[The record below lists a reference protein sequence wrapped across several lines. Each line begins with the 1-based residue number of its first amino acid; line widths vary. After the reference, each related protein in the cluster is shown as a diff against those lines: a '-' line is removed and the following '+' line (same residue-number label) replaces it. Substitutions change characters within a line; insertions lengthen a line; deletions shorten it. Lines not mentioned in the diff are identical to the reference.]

1 MNMIDSLFGLIPAH
15 STGRQWVASELQLVN
30 WGGYDGAHRV
40 RFSPTATLLTGG
52 SGSGK
57 STLMDAYIALIMPHT
72 TPFNGAS
79 NGGVVGRPRGQ
90 DQRNILSYARGKI
103 DEAKTADGTKIR
115 VLRGDGR
122 DTWSAIAMTWSD
134 QSGARFTAVRAWYV
148 PASAKN
154 LDDVTKLRAVAEAG
168 FDVRALEPAAAHRFT
183 RAAVSEIG
191 LTPVDTDRDFTARI
205 HSALGIGAAGDGEK
219 AVNLL
224 GRIQAGQQITTVDDL
239 YKKMVLEEP
248 ETLATADGVVAH
260 FDELAATRDRM
271 VTAQQQ
277 VRALAPIRELRTA
290 IEDAA
295 ARLEVIDGIGAFAD
309 ETTPAGLWRAGKRV
323 DLLSELE
330 TDLSARRSAAEKAVA
345 EKQALIAAAESE
357 RDGLTVTVAASGGRR
372 LEEATRE
379 IKAAETRADNVRRAR
394 EALDEELA
402 VLGAVASTP
411 AEFETLQAAA
421 QEALVDDDA
430 RTTALNEYAAARSA
444 ETAAVELVGR
454 LEDELVD
461 AEKTKNNIPEPLRAA
476 RAVLAEAAGLS
487 PAEMPFVGELI
498 EVRTE
503 HEAWREAFNLAL
515 GGFATT
521 MLVDAAHIGAFRAAI
536 DSVRQRTRIR
546 YEAVH
551 TGMRDDTIP
560 DEGTLPGRLDYRRG
574 VFTGWLKRRLAE
586 RHGYVCV
593 QTPTLLG
600 QHRMALT
607 VTGQVSQGTRGAH
620 GGHGAG
626 NVLGFT
632 NTRRVAELTERLEAA
647 RKDAEAAKAVV
658 ADGERAIKQLD
669 LRRTSFKAVSALT
682 WDQVDVTGAE
692 AERDRWAAV
701 IEEVTADNPEIAT
714 LQSRLKEARAK
725 VDSLREG
732 IGAAKSAFKDLDSR
746 WSDVVEQV
754 DRAKDAL
761 EDAAASGT
769 DVAPAQADYLEQ
781 LFKASGGEEAGRR
794 EDTLAELDAVFARAG
809 ESLDADRIGAQERT
823 GAARIQLRQ
832 TFEAFLERWPNPNL
846 HTDPDASYAD
856 FDRLL
861 DELET
866 SGLHELEVEWRDSL
880 LKLSGNDLTN
890 LDSTLSRAVRE
901 IRDRIDPINQILAG
915 LPFNDDAHRLRI
927 DTQEGQSAV
936 RGRFRKE
943 LRSVRD
949 LIEKASTNE
958 TREQAY
964 TRMAR
969 LIDRMRRTA
978 PDFADLIDVRNHV
991 RVSAEKVTASTGE
1004 HVALYDHIGEKS
1016 GGESQELVAFIVG
1029 AALRYQL
1036 GDAGAERPRYAPVFL
1051 DEALIK
1057 ADARFTGRAIG
1068 AWRGLGFQLII
1079 GAPNDKHSAIE
1090 PHVDVQ
1096 YTVLK
1101 DAAGHSFPK
1110 LEVGLEEIPA
1120 P

>member
-1 MNMIDSLFGLIPAH
+1 MNMIDSLFGLIPAR

-40 RFSPTATLLTGG
+40 RFSPSATLLTGG

-103 DEAKTADGTKIR
+103 DEAKTAEGTKIR

-122 DTWSAIAMTWSD
+122 DTWSAIAMTWAD
-134 QSGARFTAVRAWYV
+134 QTGARFTAVRAWYV

-154 LDDVTKLRAVAEAG
+154 LDDVTKLRAVADAG
-168 FDVRALEPAAAHRFT
+168 FDVRDLEPVAAHRFSRT
-183 RAAVSEIG
+183 AVSEIG
-191 LTPVDTDRDFTARI
+191 LTPIDTDRDFTARI

-260 FDELAATRDRM
+260 FDELSATRDRM

-277 VRALAPIRELRTA
+277 VRALTPIRELRVA

-295 ARLEVIDGIGAFAD
+295 SRLEVIDGIGAFAD
-309 ETTPAGLWRAGKRV
+309 EATPAGLWRAGKRV

-330 TDLSARRSAAEKAVA
+330 ADLSGRKSAAEKTVA
-345 EKQALIAAAESE
+345 EKQALIDAAESE
-357 RDGLTVTVAASGGRR
+357 RDGLAVTVAASGGRR

-379 IKAAETRADNVRRAR
+379 IKSAESRADQVRRAR
-394 EALDEELA
+394 EALEAELE
-402 VLGAVASTP
+402 VLGAEVTTP
-411 AEFETLQAAA
+411 AEFEALQATAHD
-421 QEALVDDDA
+421 ALLDDDA
-430 RTTALNEYAAARSA
+430 RTTALNVYAAARSA
-444 ETAAVELVGR
+444 EAEAVKVVGR
-454 LEDELVD
+454 LEDELAD

-487 PAEMPFVGELI
+487 PAEMPFVGELV

-521 MLVDAAHIGAFRAAI
+521 MLVDAAHVGAFRAAI

-551 TGMRDDTIP
+551 TGLQDNTLL
-560 DEGTLPGRLDYRRG
+560 DEGTLPGRLEYRRG
-574 VFTGWLKRRLAE
+574 VFTGWLKKRLTE

-593 QTPTLLG
+593 QTPALLG

-607 VTGQVSQGTRGAH
+607 VTGQVSQGMRGAH

-632 NTRRVAELTERLEAA
+632 NTRRVADLTDLLATA
-647 RKDAEAAKAVV
+647 RTDAETAKVAVGE
-658 ADGERAIKQLD
+658 AERAIKQLD

-682 WDQVDVTGAE
+682 WDQVDVAGAT

-714 LQSRLKEARAK
+714 LQQRLKEARAK
-725 VDSLREG
+725 VDALREG
-732 IGAAKSAFKDLDSR
+732 IGAAKSTFKELDER

-769 DVAPAQADYLEQ
+769 EVAPAQADYLEQ
-781 LFKASGGEEAGRR
+781 LFKAAGGEEAGRR
-794 EDTLAELDAVFARAG
+794 EDALAELDAVFARAG
-809 ESLDADRIGAQERT
+809 ESLDADRAGAQET
-823 GAARIQLRQ
+823 IGTARVQLQQ
-832 TFEAFLERWPNPNL
+832 TFESFLERWPNPNL

-861 DELET
+861 DELQT

-880 LKLSGNDLTN
+880 LNLSGNDLTN

-901 IRDRIDPINQILAG
+901 IRDRIDPINQILG
-915 LPFNDDAHRLRI
+915 ELPFNDDAHRLRI

-943 LRSVRD
+943 LRAVRD
-949 LIEKASTNE
+949 LIEKATTNE

-964 TRMAR
+964 TRMSR

-991 RVSAEKVTASTGE
+991 RVSAEKVTADTGE

-1101 DAAGHSFPK
+1101 DTEGHSFPK
-1110 LEVGLEEIPA
+1110 LEVGLEEVP
-1120 P
+1120 PQ

>member
-1 MNMIDSLFGLIPAH
+1 MIDSLFGLIPAR

-122 DTWSAIAMTWSD
+122 DTWSAIAMTWAD
-134 QSGARFTAVRAWYV
+134 QTGARFTAVRAWYV

-168 FDVRALEPAAAHRFT
+168 FDVRDLEPVAAHRFT
-183 RAAVSEIG
+183 RTAVAEVG
-191 LTPVDTDRDFTARI
+191 LTPIDTDRDFTARI

-260 FDELAATRDRM
+260 FDELSATRDRM

-277 VRALAPIRELRTA
+277 VRALMPIREHRAA

-295 ARLEVIDGIGAFAD
+295 SRLEVIDGIGVFGD
-309 ETTPAGLWRAGKRV
+309 EATPAGLWRAGKRV

-330 TDLSARRSAAEKAVA
+330 ADLSSRRSAAEKAVA
-345 EKQALIAAAESE
+345 EKQALIDAAESE
-357 RDGLTVTVAASGGRR
+357 RDGLAVTVAASGGRR

-379 IKAAETRADNVRRAR
+379 IKSAESRADQVRRAR
-394 EALDEELA
+394 EALEAELTILSA
-402 VLGAVASTP
+402 EVTTQ
-411 AEFETLQAAA
+411 AEFEAVQATA

-430 RTTALNEYAAARSA
+430 RTTALNVYAAARSA
-444 ETAAVELVGR
+444 EADAIKLVGR
-454 LEDELVD
+454 LEVELAD

-487 PAEMPFVGELI
+487 PAEMPFVGELV

-521 MLVDAAHIGAFRAAI
+521 MLVDAAHVGAFRAAI
-536 DSVRQRTRIR
+536 DSMRQRTRIR

-551 TGMRDDTIP
+551 TGMQDNTLL

-574 VFTGWLKRRLAE
+574 VFTGWLKKRLTE
-586 RHGYVCV
+586 RHNYVCV
-593 QTPTLLG
+593 QTPALLG

-607 VTGQVSQGTRGAH
+607 VTGQVSQGMRGAH

-632 NTRRVAELTERLEAA
+632 NTRRVAELTELLATA
-647 RKDAEAAKAVV
+647 RTDAERATVAV
-658 ADGERAIKQLD
+658 GEAELAIKQLD

-682 WDQVDVTGAE
+682 WDQVDIAGAT

-701 IEEVTADNPEIAT
+701 IEEVTAGNPQIAT
-714 LQSRLKEARAK
+714 LQERLKEARAK

-732 IGAAKSAFKDLDSR
+732 IGAAKSAFKDLDER

-769 DVAPAQADYLEQ
+769 EVAPAQADYLEQ
-781 LFKASGGEEAGRR
+781 LFKAAGGEEAGRR
-794 EDTLAELDAVFARAG
+794 EDALAELDAVFARAG
-809 ESLDADRIGAQERT
+809 ESLDADRAGAQET
-823 GAARIQLRQ
+823 IGAARVQLQQ

-861 DELET
+861 DELQT

-880 LKLSGNDLTN
+880 LNLSGNDLTN

-901 IRDRIDPINQILAG
+901 IRDRIDPINQILG
-915 LPFNDDAHRLRI
+915 ELPFNDDAHRLRI

-936 RGRFRKE
+936 RGRFRRE
-943 LRSVRD
+943 LRAVRD
-949 LIEKASTNE
+949 LIEKATTNE

-964 TRMAR
+964 TRMSR

-991 RVSAEKVTASTGE
+991 RVSAEKVTADTGE

-1101 DAAGHSFPK
+1101 DAEGHSFPK
-1110 LEVGLEEIPA
+1110 LEVGLEEIPGT
-1120 P
+1120 

>member
-1 MNMIDSLFGLIPAH
+1 MIDSLFGLIPAR

-40 RFSPTATLLTGG
+40 RFSPSATLLTGG

-103 DEAKTADGTKIR
+103 DEAKTAEGTKIR

-122 DTWSAIAMTWSD
+122 DTWSAIAMTWAD
-134 QSGARFTAVRAWYV
+134 QTGARFTAVRAWYV

-154 LDDVTKLRAVAEAG
+154 LDDVTKLRAVADAG
-168 FDVRALEPAAAHRFT
+168 FDVRDLEPVAAHRFSRT
-183 RAAVSEIG
+183 AVSEIG
-191 LTPVDTDRDFTARI
+191 LTPIDTDRDFTARI

-260 FDELAATRDRM
+260 FDELSATRDRM

-277 VRALAPIRELRTA
+277 VRALTPIRELRVA

-295 ARLEVIDGIGAFAD
+295 SRLEVIDGIGAFAD
-309 ETTPAGLWRAGKRV
+309 EATPAGLWRAGKRV

-330 TDLSARRSAAEKAVA
+330 ADLSGRKSAAEKTVA
-345 EKQALIAAAESE
+345 EKQALIDAAESE
-357 RDGLTVTVAASGGRR
+357 RDGLAVTVAASGGRR

-379 IKAAETRADNVRRAR
+379 IKSAESRADQVRRAR
-394 EALDEELA
+394 EALEAELE
-402 VLGAVASTP
+402 VLGAEVTTP
-411 AEFETLQAAA
+411 AEFEALQATAHD
-421 QEALVDDDA
+421 ALLDDDA
-430 RTTALNEYAAARSA
+430 RTTALNVYAAARSA
-444 ETAAVELVGR
+444 EAEAVKVVGR
-454 LEDELVD
+454 LEDELAD

-487 PAEMPFVGELI
+487 PAEMPFVGELV

-521 MLVDAAHIGAFRAAI
+521 MLVDAAHVGAFRAAI

-551 TGMRDDTIP
+551 TGLQDNTLL
-560 DEGTLPGRLDYRRG
+560 DEGTLPGRLEYRRG
-574 VFTGWLKRRLAE
+574 VFTGWLKKRLTE

-593 QTPTLLG
+593 QTPALLG

-607 VTGQVSQGTRGAH
+607 VTGQVSQGMRGAH

-632 NTRRVAELTERLEAA
+632 NTRRVADLTDLLATA
-647 RKDAEAAKAVV
+647 RTDAETAKVAVGE
-658 ADGERAIKQLD
+658 AERAIKQLD

-682 WDQVDVTGAE
+682 WDQVDVAGAT

-714 LQSRLKEARAK
+714 LQQRLKEARAK
-725 VDSLREG
+725 VDALREG
-732 IGAAKSAFKDLDSR
+732 IGAAKSTFKELDER

-769 DVAPAQADYLEQ
+769 EVAPAQADYLEQ
-781 LFKASGGEEAGRR
+781 LFKAAGGEEAGRR
-794 EDTLAELDAVFARAG
+794 EDALAELDAVFARAG
-809 ESLDADRIGAQERT
+809 ESLDADRAGAQET
-823 GAARIQLRQ
+823 IGTARVQLQQ
-832 TFEAFLERWPNPNL
+832 TFESFLERWPNPNL

-861 DELET
+861 DELQT

-880 LKLSGNDLTN
+880 LNLSGNDLTN

-901 IRDRIDPINQILAG
+901 IRDRIDPINQILG
-915 LPFNDDAHRLRI
+915 ELPFNDDAHRLRI

-943 LRSVRD
+943 LRAVRD
-949 LIEKASTNE
+949 LIEKATTNE

-964 TRMAR
+964 TRMSR

-991 RVSAEKVTASTGE
+991 RVSAEKVTADTGE

-1101 DAAGHSFPK
+1101 DTEGHSFPK
-1110 LEVGLEEIPA
+1110 LEVGLEEVP
-1120 P
+1120 PQ

>member
-1 MNMIDSLFGLIPAH
+1 MNMIDSLFGLIPAR

-40 RFSPTATLLTGG
+40 RFSPSATLLTGG

-103 DEAKTADGTKIR
+103 DEAKTAEGTKIR

-122 DTWSAIAMTWSD
+122 DTWSAIAMTWAD
-134 QSGARFTAVRAWYV
+134 QTGARFTAVRAWYV

-168 FDVRALEPAAAHRFT
+168 FDVRDLEPVAAHRFT
-183 RAAVSEIG
+183 RTAVSEVG
-191 LTPVDTDRDFTARI
+191 LTPIDTDRDFTARI

-260 FDELAATRDRM
+260 FDELSATRDRM

-277 VRALAPIRELRTA
+277 VRALTPIRELRVA

-295 ARLEVIDGIGAFAD
+295 SRLEVIDGIGAFGD
-309 ETTPAGLWRAGKRV
+309 EATPAGLWRAGKRV

-330 TDLSARRSAAEKAVA
+330 ADLSGRRSAAEKTVA
-345 EKQALIAAAESE
+345 EKQALIDAAESE
-357 RDGLTVTVAASGGRR
+357 RDGLAVTVAASGGRR

-379 IKAAETRADNVRRAR
+379 IKSAESRADQVRRAR
-394 EALDEELA
+394 EALEAELTI
-402 VLGAVASTP
+402 LGAEVTTS
-411 AEFETLQAAA
+411 AEFEALQATARD
-421 QEALVDDDA
+421 ALLDDDA
-430 RTTALNEYAAARSA
+430 RTTALNVYAAARSA
-444 ETAAVELVGR
+444 EADAVKLVGR
-454 LEDELVD
+454 LEAELAD

-487 PAEMPFVGELI
+487 PAEMPFVGELV

-503 HEAWREAFNLAL
+503 HEAWREAFNLAQ

-521 MLVDAAHIGAFRAAI
+521 MLVDAAHVAAFRAAI

-551 TGMRDDTIP
+551 TGTKDTTLL

-574 VFTGWLKRRLAE
+574 VFTGWLKKRLAE

-593 QTPTLLG
+593 QTPALLG

-607 VTGQVSQGTRGAH
+607 VTGQVSQGSRGAH
-620 GGHGAG
+620 GGQGAG

-632 NTRRVAELTERLEAA
+632 NTRRVAELTDLLATA
-647 RKDAEAAKAVV
+647 RTDAETAKVAVGE
-658 ADGERAIKQLD
+658 AERAIKELD

-682 WDQVDVTGAE
+682 WDQVDVAGAT

-701 IEEVTADNPEIAT
+701 IDEVTADNPEIAT
-714 LQSRLKEARAK
+714 LQQRLKEARAK
-725 VDSLREG
+725 VDALREG
-732 IGAAKSAFKDLDSR
+732 IGAAKSAFKDLDER

-769 DVAPAQADYLEQ
+769 EVAPAQADYLEQ
-781 LFKASGGEEAGRR
+781 LFKAAGGEEAGRR
-794 EDTLAELDAVFARAG
+794 EDALAELDAVFARAG
-809 ESLDADRIGAQERT
+809 ESLDADRAGAQET
-823 GAARIQLRQ
+823 IGTARVQLQQ
-832 TFEAFLERWPNPNL
+832 TFESFLERWPNPNL

-861 DELET
+861 DELQT

-880 LKLSGNDLTN
+880 LNLSGNDLTN

-901 IRDRIDPINQILAG
+901 IRDRIDPINQILG
-915 LPFNDDAHRLRI
+915 ELPFNDDAHRLRI

-943 LRSVRD
+943 LRAVRD
-949 LIEKASTNE
+949 LIEKATTNE

-964 TRMAR
+964 TRMSR

-978 PDFADLIDVRNHV
+978 PEFADLIDVRNHV
-991 RVSAEKVTASTGE
+991 RVSAEKVTADTGE

-1101 DAAGHSFPK
+1101 DAEGHSFPK
-1110 LEVGLEEIPA
+1110 LEVGLEEIA
-1120 P
+1120 AG

>member
-1 MNMIDSLFGLIPAH
+1 MNMIDSLFGLIPAR

-30 WGGYDGAHRV
+30 WGGYDGAHQV

-122 DTWSAIAMTWSD
+122 DTWSAIAMTWAD
-134 QSGARFTAVRAWYV
+134 QTGARFTAVRAWYV

-168 FDVRALEPAAAHRFT
+168 FDVRDLEPVAAHRFT
-183 RAAVSEIG
+183 RAAVAEVG
-191 LTPVDTDRDFTARI
+191 LTPIDTDRDFTARI

-248 ETLATADGVVAH
+248 ETLATADNVVAH
-260 FDELAATRDRM
+260 FDELSATRDRM

-277 VRALAPIRELRTA
+277 VRALAPIRELRVA

-295 ARLEVIDGIGAFAD
+295 ARLEVIEGIGAFGD
-309 ETTPAGLWRAGKRV
+309 EATPAGLWRAGKRV

-330 TDLSARRSAAEKAVA
+330 ADLSSRRSVAEKAVA
-345 EKQALIAAAESE
+345 EKQALIDAAESE
-357 RDGLTVTVAASGGRR
+357 RDGLAVTVAASGGRR

-379 IKAAETRADNVRRAR
+379 IKAAEARADQVRRTR
-394 EALDEELA
+394 DSFDKELA
-402 VLGAVASTP
+402 VLGAAVTSP
-411 AEFETLQAAA
+411 AEFETLQTTAH
-421 QEALVDDDA
+421 EALVDDDA
-430 RTTALNEYAAARSA
+430 RTSALNAYAAARSA
-444 ETAAVELVGR
+444 EAEALTTVGR
-454 LEDELVD
+454 LEAELAD

-487 PAEMPFVGELI
+487 PAEMPFVGELV

-521 MLVDAAHIGAFRAAI
+521 MLVDAAHVGAFRAAI

-551 TGMRDDTIP
+551 TGMQDTTIL

-574 VFTGWLKRRLAE
+574 VFTGWLKKRLTE
-586 RHGYVCV
+586 RHSYVCV
-593 QTPTLLG
+593 QTPALLG

-632 NTRRVAELTERLEAA
+632 NTRRVAELTELLATA
-647 RKDAEAAKAVV
+647 RQDAEKARTTV
-658 ADGERAIKQLD
+658 AEAEWAIKELD

-682 WDQVDVTGAE
+682 WDQVDVVGAT

-714 LQSRLKEARAK
+714 LQQRLKEARAK

-732 IGAAKSAFKDLDSR
+732 IGAAKSTFKDLDER

-769 DVAPAQADYLEQ
+769 EVAPAQADYLEQ
-781 LFKASGGEEAGRR
+781 LFKAAGGEEAGRR
-794 EDTLAELDAVFARAG
+794 EDALAELDAVFARAG
-809 ESLDADRIGAQERT
+809 ESLDADRAGAQET
-823 GAARIQLRQ
+823 IGPARVQLQQ
-832 TFEAFLERWPNPNL
+832 TFESFLERWPNPNL

-861 DELET
+861 DELQT

-880 LKLSGNDLTN
+880 LNLSGNDLTN

-901 IRDRIDPINQILAG
+901 IRDRIDPINQILAE

-936 RGRFRKE
+936 RGRFRRE
-943 LRSVRD
+943 LRAVRD
-949 LIEKASTNE
+949 LIEKATTNE

-964 TRMAR
+964 TRMSR

-991 RVSAEKVTASTGE
+991 RVSAEKVTADTGE

-1101 DAAGHSFPK
+1101 DAEGHSFPK

-1120 P
+1120 R

>member
-1 MNMIDSLFGLIPAH
+1 MIDSLFGLIPER

-103 DEAKTADGTKIR
+103 DEAKTAEGTKIR

-122 DTWSAIAMTWSD
+122 DTWSAIAMTWAD
-134 QSGARFTAVRAWYV
+134 QTGARFTAVRAWYV

-168 FDVRALEPAAAHRFT
+168 FDVRDLEPVAAHRFT
-183 RAAVSEIG
+183 RTAVSEVG
-191 LTPVDTDRDFTARI
+191 LTPIDTDRDFTARI

-248 ETLATADGVVAH
+248 ETIATADGVVAH
-260 FDELAATRDRM
+260 FDELSATRDRM

-277 VRALAPIRELRTA
+277 VRALTPIRELRVA
-290 IEDAA
+290 MEDAA
-295 ARLEVIDGIGAFAD
+295 SRLEVIDGIGAFGD

-330 TDLSARRSAAEKAVA
+330 SDLSSRRSAAEKAVA
-345 EKQALIAAAESE
+345 EKQALIDAAESE
-357 RDGLTVTVAASGGRR
+357 RDGLAVTVAASGGRR

-379 IKAAETRADNVRRAR
+379 IKAAESRADQVRRAR
-394 EALDEELA
+394 EALEAELA
-402 VLGAVASTP
+402 ILGAEATTQ
-411 AEFETLQAAA
+411 AEFEALQTSAHD
-421 QEALVDDDA
+421 ALVDDDA
-430 RTTALNEYAAARSA
+430 RTTALNAYAAARSA
-444 ETAAVELVGR
+444 EAEAIKLVSR
-454 LEDELVD
+454 LEGELAD

-487 PAEMPFVGELI
+487 PAEMPFVGELV

-521 MLVDAAHIGAFRAAI
+521 MLVDAAHVGAFRAAI

-546 YEAVH
+546 YEAVP
-551 TGMRDDTIP
+551 TGTKDTTIL

-574 VFTGWLKRRLAE
+574 VFTGWLKKRLAE

-593 QTPTLLG
+593 QTPALLG

-607 VTGQVSQGTRGAH
+607 VTGQVSQGSRGAH
-620 GGHGAG
+620 GGQGGG

-632 NTRRVAELTERLEAA
+632 NTRRVAELTDVLETA
-647 RKDAEAAKAVV
+647 RRDAEKARTAVGE
-658 ADGERAIKQLD
+658 AERAIKELD

-682 WDQVDVTGAE
+682 WDQVDVAGAE

-714 LQSRLKEARAK
+714 LQKRLKEARAK
-725 VDSLREG
+725 VDTLREG
-732 IGAAKSAFKDLDSR
+732 IGAAKSAFKELDAR

-761 EDAAASGT
+761 EEAAASGT
-769 DVAPAQADYLEQ
+769 EIAPAQADYLEQ
-781 LFKASGGEEAGRR
+781 LFKAAGGEAAGRR
-794 EDTLAELDAVFARAG
+794 EDALAELDAVFARAG
-809 ESLDADRIGAQERT
+809 ESLDADRVGAQET
-823 GAARIQLRQ
+823 IGAARVQLQQ
-832 TFEAFLERWPNPNL
+832 TFESFLERWPNPNL

-861 DELET
+861 DELQT

-880 LKLSGNDLTN
+880 LNLSGNDLTN

-901 IRDRIDPINQILAG
+901 IRDRIDPINQILAE
-915 LPFNDDAHRLRI
+915 LPFNDDDHRLRI

-943 LRSVRD
+943 LRAVRD
-949 LIEKASTNE
+949 LIERASTNE

-964 TRMAR
+964 TRMSR

-991 RVSAEKVTASTGE
+991 RVSAEKVTADTGE

-1101 DAAGHSFPK
+1101 DAEGHSFPK
-1110 LEVGLEEIPA
+1110 LEVGLEEVPA
-1120 P
+1120 G

>member
-1 MNMIDSLFGLIPAH
+1 MNMIDSLFGLIPAR

-40 RFSPTATLLTGG
+40 RFSPSATLLTGG

-103 DEAKTADGTKIR
+103 DEAKTAEGTKIR

-134 QSGARFTAVRAWYV
+134 QTGARFTAVRAWYV

-154 LDDVTKLRAVAEAG
+154 LDDVTKLRAVADAG
-168 FDVRALEPAAAHRFT
+168 FDVRDLEPVAAHRFT
-183 RAAVSEIG
+183 RTAVSEVG
-191 LTPVDTDRDFTARI
+191 LTPIDTDRDFTARI

-260 FDELAATRDRM
+260 FDELSATRDRM

-277 VRALAPIRELRTA
+277 VRALTPIREHRAA

-295 ARLEVIDGIGAFAD
+295 SRLEVIDGIGVFGD
-309 ETTPAGLWRAGKRV
+309 EATPAGLWRAGKRV

-330 TDLSARRSAAEKAVA
+330 ADLSSRRSAAEKAVA
-345 EKQALIAAAESE
+345 EKQALIDAAESE
-357 RDGLTVTVAASGGRR
+357 RDGLAVTVAASGGRR

-379 IKAAETRADNVRRAR
+379 IKSAESRAEQVRRAR
-394 EALDEELA
+394 EALEAELM
-402 VLGAVASTP
+402 VLGAAVTTP
-411 AEFETLQAAA
+411 AEFEALQATAH
-421 QEALVDDDA
+421 EALVDDDA
-430 RTTALNEYAAARSA
+430 RTTALNAYAAARSA
-444 ETAAVELVGR
+444 EADAIKVVDR
-454 LEDELVD
+454 LEDELAD

-487 PAEMPFVGELI
+487 PAEMPFVGELV

-521 MLVDAAHIGAFRAAI
+521 MLVDAAHVGAFRAAI

-551 TGMRDDTIP
+551 TGMQDNTLL

-574 VFTGWLKRRLAE
+574 VFTGWLKKRLTE
-586 RHGYVCV
+586 RHNYVCV
-593 QTPTLLG
+593 QTSALLG

-632 NTRRVAELTERLEAA
+632 NTRRVAELTELLATA
-647 RKDAEAAKAVV
+647 RTDAETAKVAV
-658 ADGERAIKQLD
+658 GEAEQAIKQLD

-682 WDQVDVTGAE
+682 WDQVDVAGAT

-714 LQSRLKEARAK
+714 LQQRLKEARAK
-725 VDSLREG
+725 VDALREG
-732 IGAAKSAFKDLDSR
+732 IGAAKSTFKDLDER

-769 DVAPAQADYLEQ
+769 EVAPAQADYLEQ
-781 LFKASGGEEAGRR
+781 LFKAAGGEEAGRR
-794 EDTLAELDAVFARAG
+794 EDALAELDAVFARAG
-809 ESLDADRIGAQERT
+809 ESLDADRAGAQET
-823 GAARIQLRQ
+823 IGAARVQLQQ
-832 TFEAFLERWPNPNL
+832 TFESFLERWPNPNL

-861 DELET
+861 DELQT

-880 LKLSGNDLTN
+880 LNLSGNDLTN

-901 IRDRIDPINQILAG
+901 IRDRIDPINQILG
-915 LPFNDDAHRLRI
+915 ELPFNDDAHRLRI

-936 RGRFRKE
+936 RGRFRRE
-943 LRSVRD
+943 LRAVRD
-949 LIEKASTNE
+949 LIEKATTNE
-958 TREQAY
+958 TREHAY
-964 TRMAR
+964 TRMSR

-991 RVSAEKVTASTGE
+991 RVSAEKVTADTGE

-1101 DAAGHSFPK
+1101 DAEGHSFPK
-1110 LEVGLEEIPA
+1110 LEVGLEERP
-1120 P
+1120 PQ

>member
-1 MNMIDSLFGLIPAH
+1 VNMIDSLFGLIPAR

-40 RFSPTATLLTGG
+40 RFSPSATLLTGG

-103 DEAKTADGTKIR
+103 DEAKTAEGTKIR

-122 DTWSAIAMTWSD
+122 DTWSAIAMTWAD
-134 QSGARFTAVRAWYV
+134 QTGARFTAVRAWYV

-168 FDVRALEPAAAHRFT
+168 FDVRDLEPVAAHRFT
-183 RAAVSEIG
+183 RTAVAEVG
-191 LTPVDTDRDFTARI
+191 LTPIDTDRDFTARI

-260 FDELAATRDRM
+260 FDELSATRERM

-277 VRALAPIRELRTA
+277 VRALAPIRELRVA

-295 ARLEVIDGIGAFAD
+295 ARLEVIDGIGAFGD

-330 TDLSARRSAAEKAVA
+330 SDLSARKSAAEKTVA
-345 EKQALIAAAESE
+345 EKQALIDAAETE
-357 RDGLTVTVAASGGRR
+357 RDGLAVTVAASGGRR

-379 IKAAETRADNVRRAR
+379 IKSAEARADLVRRTR
-394 EALDEELA
+394 HSLDEELA
-402 VLGAVASTP
+402 VLGAEITTP
-411 AEFETLQAAA
+411 AEFETLQENAR
-421 QEALVDDDA
+421 EALADDDA
-430 RTTALNEYAAARSA
+430 RTTALNAYAAARSA
-444 ETAAVELVGR
+444 EAEAIGTVGR
-454 LEDELVD
+454 LEGELAD

-487 PAEMPFVGELI
+487 PAEMPFVGELV

-521 MLVDAAHIGAFRAAI
+521 MLVDAAHVGAFRAAI

-546 YEAVH
+546 YEAVR
-551 TGMRDDTIP
+551 TGMKDDTLL

-574 VFTGWLKRRLAE
+574 VFTGWLKKRLAE

-593 QTPTLLG
+593 QTPALLG

-607 VTGQVSQGTRGAH
+607 VTGQVSQGSRGAH
-620 GGHGAG
+620 GGHGAS

-632 NTRRVAELTERLEAA
+632 NTRRVAELTELLDTA
-647 RKDAEAAKAVV
+647 RADAEKATAAV
-658 ADGERAIKQLD
+658 GEAELAIKELD

-682 WDQVDVTGAE
+682 WDQVDVDGAE
-692 AERDRWAAV
+692 AERDRWAVV
-701 IEEVTADNPEIAT
+701 IAEVTADNPEIAT
-714 LQSRLKEARAK
+714 LQERLKSARAK
-725 VDSLREG
+725 VDALREG
-732 IGAAKSAFKDLDSR
+732 IGAAKSVVKDLDER

-761 EDAAASGT
+761 EEPAASGT
-769 DVAPAQADYLEQ
+769 EIAIAQADYLEQ
-781 LFKASGGEEAGRR
+781 LFKAAGGEEAGRR
-794 EDTLAELDAVFARAG
+794 EDALAELDAVFSRAG
-809 ESLDADRIGAQERT
+809 ESLDADRASAQET
-823 GAARIQLRQ
+823 IGAARSQLRQ
-832 TFEAFLERWPNPNL
+832 TFESFLERWPNPNL

-861 DELET
+861 DELQT

-880 LKLSGNDLTN
+880 LNLSGNDLTN

-901 IRDRIDPINQILAG
+901 IRDRIDPINQILAE

-936 RGRFRKE
+936 RGRFRRE
-943 LRSVRD
+943 LRAVRD
-949 LIEKASTNE
+949 LIEKATTNE

-964 TRMAR
+964 TRMSR

-991 RVSAEKVTASTGE
+991 RVSAEKVTADTGE

-1101 DAAGHSFPK
+1101 DAEGHSFPK
-1110 LEVGLEEIPA
+1110 LEVGLEEVSA
-1120 P
+1120 G

>member
-1 MNMIDSLFGLIPAH
+1 MIDSLFGLIPER

-40 RFSPTATLLTGG
+40 RFSPSATLLTGG

-103 DEAKTADGTKIR
+103 DEAKTAEGTKIR

-122 DTWSAIAMTWSD
+122 DTWSAIAMTWAD
-134 QSGARFTAVRAWYV
+134 QTGARFTAVRAWYV

-168 FDVRALEPAAAHRFT
+168 FDVRDLEPVAAHRFT
-183 RAAVSEIG
+183 RAAVAEVG
-191 LTPVDTDRDFTARI
+191 LTPIDTDRDFTARI

-248 ETLATADGVVAH
+248 ETIATADGVVAH
-260 FDELAATRDRM
+260 FDELSATRERM

-277 VRALAPIRELRTA
+277 VRALMPIRELRVA

-295 ARLEVIDGIGAFAD
+295 SRLEIIDGIGAFGD

-330 TDLSARRSAAEKAVA
+330 ADLSSRRSAAEKAVA
-345 EKQALIAAAESE
+345 EKQALIDAAESE
-357 RDGLTVTVAASGGRR
+357 RDGLAVTVAASGGRR

-379 IKAAETRADNVRRAR
+379 IRSAETRADNVRRAR
-394 EALDEELA
+394 EALEAELTI
-402 VLGAVASTP
+402 LGTAATTP
-411 AEFETLQAAA
+411 AEFEALQSTA
-421 QEALVDDDA
+421 QQALVDDDA
-430 RTTALNEYAAARSA
+430 RTTALNDYAAARAA
-444 ETAAVELVGR
+444 EAEAIKVVGR
-454 LEDELVD
+454 LETELAD

-487 PAEMPFVGELI
+487 PAEMPFVGELV

-521 MLVDAAHIGAFRAAI
+521 MLVDAAHVGAFRAAI

-546 YEAVH
+546 YEAVP
-551 TGMRDDTIP
+551 TGTKDTTIL

-574 VFTGWLKRRLAE
+574 VFTGWLKKRLAD

-593 QTPTLLG
+593 QTPALLG

-607 VTGQVSQGTRGAH
+607 VTGQVSQGSRGAH
-620 GGHGAG
+620 GGQGAG

-632 NTRRVAELTERLEAA
+632 NTRRVAELTELLESA
-647 RKDAEAAKAVV
+647 RQDAEKARTGV
-658 ADGERAIKQLD
+658 AEAERAIKELD

-682 WDQVDVTGAE
+682 WDQIDVAGAT

-714 LQSRLKEARAK
+714 LQKRLKEARAK

-732 IGAAKSAFKDLDSR
+732 IGAAKSAFKDLDAR

-761 EDAAASGT
+761 EEAAASGT
-769 DVAPAQADYLEQ
+769 EIAPAQADYLEQ
-781 LFKASGGEEAGRR
+781 LFKASGGESAGRR
-794 EDTLAELDAVFARAG
+794 EDALAELDAVFARAG
-809 ESLDADRIGAQERT
+809 ESLDADRTGAQET
-823 GAARIQLRQ
+823 IGAARAQLRQ

-861 DELET
+861 DELQT

-880 LKLSGNDLTN
+880 LNLSGNDLTN
-890 LDSTLSRAVRE
+890 LDSTLARAVRE
-901 IRDRIDPINQILAG
+901 IRDRIDPINQILAE

-943 LRSVRD
+943 LRAVRD
-949 LIEKASTNE
+949 LIGRASTNE

-991 RVSAEKVTASTGE
+991 RVSAEKVTADTGE

-1101 DAAGHSFPK
+1101 DAEGHSFPK
-1110 LEVGLEEIPA
+1110 LEVGLEEVPA
-1120 P
+1120 S

>member
-1 MNMIDSLFGLIPAH
+1 MIDSLFGLIPAR

-122 DTWSAIAMTWSD
+122 DTWSAIAMTWAD
-134 QSGARFTAVRAWYV
+134 QTGARFTAVRAWYV

-168 FDVRALEPAAAHRFT
+168 FDVRDLEPAAAHRFT
-183 RAAVSEIG
+183 RTSVTEIG
-191 LTPVDTDRDFTARI
+191 LTPIDTDRDFTARI
-205 HSALGIGAAGDGEK
+205 QSALGIGAAGDGEK

-248 ETLATADGVVAH
+248 ETLATADAVVAH
-260 FDELAATRDRM
+260 FDELSATRERM

-277 VRALAPIRELRTA
+277 VRALTPIREHRVA
-290 IEDAA
+290 IEGAA
-295 ARLEVIDGIGAFAD
+295 ARLEVIEGIGTFAD

-330 TDLSARRSAAEKAVA
+330 ADLSARKSAAEKTVA
-345 EKQALIAAAESE
+345 EKQALIDAAESE
-357 RDGLTVTVAASGGRR
+357 RDGLAVTVAASGGRR

-379 IKAAETRADNVRRAR
+379 IKSAEARADQVRRTR
-394 EALDEELA
+394 ESLDKELA
-402 VLGAVASTP
+402 VLGAVVTTP
-411 AEFETLQAAA
+411 ADFETLQAAA

-430 RTTALNEYAAARSA
+430 RATALNAYAGARSA
-444 ETAAVELVGR
+444 EAEAIKAVGR
-454 LEDELVD
+454 LEAELAD

-487 PAEMPFVGELI
+487 PAEMPFVGELV

-521 MLVDAAHIGAFRAAI
+521 MLVDAAHVGAFRAAI
-536 DSVRQRTRIR
+536 ESVRQRTRIR
-546 YEAVH
+546 YEAVP
-551 TGMRDDTIP
+551 TGMADTAIL

-574 VFTGWLKRRLAE
+574 VFTGWLKKRLTE

-593 QTPTLLG
+593 PTPALLG

-607 VTGQVSQGTRGAH
+607 VTGQVSQGSRGAH

-632 NTRRVAELTERLEAA
+632 NTRRVAELTELLESA
-647 RKDAEAAKAVV
+647 RRDAEKATAAVGEA
-658 ADGERAIKQLD
+658 ERAIKELD
-669 LRRTSFKAVSALT
+669 LRRTSYKAVSALT
-682 WDQVDVTGAE
+682 WDQVDVEGAE

-701 IEEVTADNPEIAT
+701 IAEVTADNPEIAT
-714 LQSRLKEARAK
+714 LQDRLKSARAK

-732 IGAAKSAFKDLDSR
+732 IGAAKSAVKDLDER

-761 EDAAASGT
+761 EEAAASGT
-769 DVAPAQADYLEQ
+769 EIAPAQADYLEQ
-781 LFKASGGEEAGRR
+781 LFKAAGGEDAGRR
-794 EDTLAELDAVFARAG
+794 EDALAELDAVFARAG
-809 ESLDADRIGAQERT
+809 ESLDADRASAQET
-823 GAARIQLRQ
+823 IGAARVQLRQ
-832 TFEAFLERWPNPNL
+832 TFESFLERWPNPNL

-861 DELET
+861 DELQT

-880 LKLSGNDLTN
+880 LNLSGNDLTN

-901 IRDRIDPINQILAG
+901 IRDRIDPINQILAE
-915 LPFNDDAHRLRI
+915 LPFNDDDHRLRI

-943 LRSVRD
+943 LRAVRD
-949 LIEKASTNE
+949 LIGRASTNE

-964 TRMAR
+964 TRMSR

-991 RVSAEKVTASTGE
+991 RVSAEKVTADTGE

-1101 DAAGHSFPK
+1101 DAEGHSFPK

-1120 P
+1120 G

>member
-1 MNMIDSLFGLIPAH
+1 MIDSLFGLIPAR

-79 NGGVVGRPRGQ
+79 NGGVVGRPRGL

-103 DEAKTADGTKIR
+103 DEAKTAEGTKVR

-122 DTWSAIAMTWSD
+122 DTWSAIAMTWTD
-134 QSGARFTAVRAWYV
+134 QTGACFTAVRAWYV

-168 FDVRALEPAAAHRFT
+168 FDVRSLEPAAAHRFT
-183 RAAVSEIG
+183 RAAVAEVG
-191 LTPVDTDRDFTARI
+191 LTPIDTDRDFTARI

-248 ETLATADGVVAH
+248 ESLATADGVVAH
-260 FDELAATRDRM
+260 FDELSATRDRM

-277 VRALAPIRELRTA
+277 VRALTPIREHRAA

-295 ARLEVIDGIGAFAD
+295 SRLEIVDGIGSFTD

-330 TDLSARRSAAEKAVA
+330 ADLSARKGAAEKAVS
-345 EKQALIAAAESE
+345 EKQALIDAAESE
-357 RDGLTVTVAASGGRR
+357 RDGLAVTVAASGGRR

-379 IKAAETRADNVRRAR
+379 IKSAEARADQVRRTR
-394 EALDEELA
+394 DLLDKELA
-402 VLGAVASTP
+402 VLGTAVTTP
-411 AEFETLQAAA
+411 GEFETLQAAA

-430 RTTALNEYAAARSA
+430 RATALNAYAAARSTEA
-444 ETAAVELVGR
+444 EAITAVGR
-454 LEDELVD
+454 LEAELAD

-487 PAEMPFVGELI
+487 PAEMPFVGELV

-521 MLVDAAHIGAFRAAI
+521 MLVDAAHVGVFRAAI
-536 DSVRQRTRIR
+536 ESVRQRTRIR
-546 YEAVH
+546 YEAVP
-551 TGMRDDTIP
+551 TGMADTAIL

-574 VFTGWLKRRLAE
+574 VFTGWLKKRLTE

-593 QTPTLLG
+593 PTPALLA

-607 VTGQVSQGTRGAH
+607 VTGQVSQGARGAH

-632 NTRRVAELTERLEAA
+632 NTRRVAELTELLESA
-647 RKDAEAAKAVV
+647 RKDAETAKVAVV
-658 ADGERAIKQLD
+658 EAERAIKELD

-682 WDQVDVTGAE
+682 WDQVDVAGAE
-692 AERDRWAAV
+692 AERDRWSAV
-701 IEEVTADNPEIAT
+701 IAEVTADNPEIAT
-714 LQSRLKEARAK
+714 LQDRLKSARAK

-732 IGAAKSAFKDLDSR
+732 IGATKSAVKELDER

-761 EDAAASGT
+761 EEAEASGT
-769 DVAPAQADYLEQ
+769 EIAAAQADYLEQ
-781 LFKASGGEEAGRR
+781 LFKAAGGEEAGRR
-794 EDTLAELDAVFARAG
+794 EDALAELDAVFARAG
-809 ESLDADRIGAQERT
+809 ESLDTDRAGAQERIGT
-823 GAARIQLRQ
+823 ARIQLQQ

-846 HTDPDASYAD
+846 HTDPEASYAD

-861 DELET
+861 DELQT

-901 IRDRIDPINQILAG
+901 IRDRIDPINQILAE
-915 LPFNDDAHRLRI
+915 LPFNDDDHRLRI

-936 RGRFRKE
+936 RGRFRRE
-943 LRSVRD
+943 LRAVRD
-949 LIEKASTNE
+949 LIENASTNE
-958 TREQAY
+958 AREQAY

-1110 LEVGLEEIPA
+1110 LEVGLEEVSVR
-1120 P
+1120 

>member
-1 MNMIDSLFGLIPAH
+1 MIDSLFGLIPER

-103 DEAKTADGTKIR
+103 DEAKTAEGTKIR

-122 DTWSAIAMTWSD
+122 DTWSAIAMTWAD
-134 QSGARFTAVRAWYV
+134 QTGARFTAVRAWYV

-168 FDVRALEPAAAHRFT
+168 FDVRDLEPVAAHRFT
-183 RAAVSEIG
+183 RTAVSEVG
-191 LTPVDTDRDFTARI
+191 LTPIDTDRDFTARI

-248 ETLATADGVVAH
+248 ETIATADGVVAH
-260 FDELAATRDRM
+260 FDELSATRDRM

-277 VRALAPIRELRTA
+277 VRALTPIRELRIA
-290 IEDAA
+290 MEDAA
-295 ARLEVIDGIGAFAD
+295 SRLEVIDGIGAFGD

-330 TDLSARRSAAEKAVA
+330 SDLSSRRSAAEKAVA
-345 EKQALIAAAESE
+345 EKQALIDAAESE
-357 RDGLTVTVAASGGRR
+357 RDGLAVTVAASGGRR

-379 IKAAETRADNVRRAR
+379 IKAAESRADQVRRAR
-394 EALDEELA
+394 EALEAELTI
-402 VLGAVASTP
+402 LGAEATTQ
-411 AEFETLQAAA
+411 ADFEALQTSAR
-421 QEALVDDDA
+421 EALVDDDA
-430 RTTALNEYAAARSA
+430 RTTALNAYAAARSA
-444 ETAAVELVGR
+444 EAEAIKLVGR
-454 LEDELVD
+454 LEGELAD

-487 PAEMPFVGELI
+487 PAEMPFVGELV

-521 MLVDAAHIGAFRAAI
+521 MLVDAAHVGAFRAAI

-546 YEAVH
+546 YEAVP
-551 TGMRDDTIP
+551 TGTKDTTIL

-574 VFTGWLKRRLAE
+574 VFTGWLKKRLAE

-593 QTPTLLG
+593 QTPALLG

-607 VTGQVSQGTRGAH
+607 VTGQVSQGSRGAH
-620 GGHGAG
+620 GGQGGG

-632 NTRRVAELTERLEAA
+632 NTRRVAELTEVLETA
-647 RKDAEAAKAVV
+647 RRDAEKARTAV
-658 ADGERAIKQLD
+658 AEAERAIKELD

-714 LQSRLKEARAK
+714 LQKRLKEARAK
-725 VDSLREG
+725 VDALREG
-732 IGAAKSAFKDLDSR
+732 IGAAKSAFKELDAR

-761 EDAAASGT
+761 EEAAASGT
-769 DVAPAQADYLEQ
+769 EIAPAQADYLEQ
-781 LFKASGGEEAGRR
+781 LFKAAGGEAAGRR
-794 EDTLAELDAVFARAG
+794 EDALAELDAVFARAG
-809 ESLDADRIGAQERT
+809 ESLDADRVGAQET
-823 GAARIQLRQ
+823 IGAARVQLQQ
-832 TFEAFLERWPNPNL
+832 TFESFLERWPNPNL

-861 DELET
+861 DELQT

-880 LKLSGNDLTN
+880 LNLSGNDLTN

-901 IRDRIDPINQILAG
+901 IRDRIDPINQILAE
-915 LPFNDDAHRLRI
+915 LPFNDDDHRLRI

-943 LRSVRD
+943 LRAVRD
-949 LIEKASTNE
+949 LIERASTNE

-964 TRMAR
+964 TRMSR

-991 RVSAEKVTASTGE
+991 RVSAEKVTADTGE

-1101 DAAGHSFPK
+1101 DAEGHSFPK

-1120 P
+1120 G

>member
-1 MNMIDSLFGLIPAH
+1 MNMIDSLFGLIPAR

-30 WGGYDGAHRV
+30 WGGYDGAHRI
-40 RFSPTATLLTGG
+40 RFSPSATLLTGG

-103 DEAKTADGTKIR
+103 DEAKTAEGTKIR

-122 DTWSAIAMTWSD
+122 DTWSAIAMTWAD
-134 QSGARFTAVRAWYV
+134 QTGARFTAVRAWYV

-168 FDVRALEPAAAHRFT
+168 FDVRDLEPVAAHRFT
-183 RAAVSEIG
+183 RTAVSEIG
-191 LTPVDTDRDFTARI
+191 LTPIDTDRDFTARI

-260 FDELAATRDRM
+260 FDELSATRDRM

-277 VRALAPIRELRTA
+277 VRALTPIREHRAA

-295 ARLEVIDGIGAFAD
+295 SRLEVIDGIGVFGD
-309 ETTPAGLWRAGKRV
+309 EATSAGLWRAGKRV

-330 TDLSARRSAAEKAVA
+330 ADLSSRRGAAEKAVA
-345 EKQALIAAAESE
+345 EKQALIDAAESE
-357 RDGLTVTVAASGGRR
+357 RDGLAVTVAASGGRR

-379 IKAAETRADNVRRAR
+379 IKSAESRADQVRRAR
-394 EALDEELA
+394 EALEAELE
-402 VLGAVASTP
+402 VLGATVTTQ
-411 AEFETLQAAA
+411 AEFEALQTTAR
-421 QEALVDDDA
+421 EALVDDDA
-430 RTTALNEYAAARSA
+430 RTTALNVYAAARSA
-444 ETAAVELVGR
+444 ESEAIKLVGR
-454 LEDELVD
+454 LEDELAD

-487 PAEMPFVGELI
+487 PAEMPFVGELV

-521 MLVDAAHIGAFRAAI
+521 MLVDAAHVGAFRAAI

-546 YEAVH
+546 YEAVP
-551 TGMRDDTIP
+551 TGTKDTTIL

-574 VFTGWLKRRLAE
+574 VFTGWLKKRLAE

-593 QTPTLLG
+593 QTPALLG

-607 VTGQVSQGTRGAH
+607 VTGQVSQGSRGAH
-620 GGHGAG
+620 GGQGAG

-632 NTRRVAELTERLEAA
+632 NTRRVAELTELLEAA
-647 RKDAEAAKAVV
+647 RQDAERVRKAVGE
-658 ADGERAIKQLD
+658 AERAIKQLD

-682 WDQVDVTGAE
+682 WDQVDVAGAT

-714 LQSRLKEARAK
+714 LQQRLKEARAK
-725 VDSLREG
+725 VDALREG
-732 IGAAKSAFKDLDSR
+732 IGAAKSTFKELDER

-769 DVAPAQADYLEQ
+769 EVAPAQADYLEQ
-781 LFKASGGEEAGRR
+781 LFKAAGGEEAGRR
-794 EDTLAELDAVFARAG
+794 EDALAELDAVFARAG
-809 ESLDADRIGAQERT
+809 ESLDTDRAGAQET
-823 GAARIQLRQ
+823 IGAARIQLQQ
-832 TFEAFLERWPNPNL
+832 TFESFLERWPNPNL

-861 DELET
+861 DELQT

-880 LKLSGNDLTN
+880 LNLSGNDLTN
-890 LDSTLSRAVRE
+890 LDSTLSRAARE
-901 IRDRIDPINQILAG
+901 IRDRIDPINQILG
-915 LPFNDDAHRLRI
+915 ELPFNDDAHRLRI

-936 RGRFRKE
+936 RGRFRRE
-943 LRSVRD
+943 LRAVRD
-949 LIEKASTNE
+949 LIEKATTNE
-958 TREQAY
+958 NREQAY
-964 TRMAR
+964 TRMSR

-991 RVSAEKVTASTGE
+991 RVSAEKVTADTGE

-1101 DAAGHSFPK
+1101 DAEGHSFPK
-1110 LEVGLEEIPA
+1110 LEVGLEEIA
-1120 P
+1120 AG